1 MNNKHPT
8 LEKRGLLLYLRHF
21 GEKSRPPENSDA
33 NHLESSYHCG
43 VKKKRRSVLESRGG
57 EKRERKKER
66 KATARLICSSGDFYL
81 AKPAD

>member
-8 LEKRGLLLYLRHF
+8 LEKRALLLYLWHF

-43 VKKKRRSVLESRGG
+43 VKKKE
-57 EKRERKKER
+57 KKER
-66 KATARLICSSGDFYL
+66 KKGDSTTDML
-81 AKPAD
+81 

>member
-8 LEKRGLLLYLRHF
+8 LEKRGLLLYLRHLA
-21 GEKSRPPENSDA
+21 EKSRPPENSDA

-57 EKRERKKER
+57 EKEERKKKRKEKKKK
-66 KATARLICSSGDFYL
+66 KATARLICSSETFI
-81 AKPAD
+81 